1 MAQYDRTETPGEI
14 NLETGILSDRQQAQR
29 WEVSP
34 NFAHRVRPH
43 TSVTGSYDWMAES
56 LVDNGTGRMQ
66 VVARGPVADRTRA
79 RSTVTG
85 VRHGAAFRRSDRRQQ
100 RQRLRMRCSAA
111 GITSSRRHRASRC
124 RRVRASRRTAASS
137 RK

>member
-14 NLETGILSDRQQAQR
+14 NLGTGILSDRQQAER

-43 TSVTGSYDWMAES
+43 TSVTGSYDFVAES

-66 VVARGPVADRTRA
+66 VARAGLSQIVSA
-79 RSTVTG
+79 RSTVSG
-85 VRHGAAFRRSDRRQQ
+85 VRPGTPFRGSHGCEQ
-100 RQRLRMRCSAA
+100 RERLRRRPRRMGPPVLAVIALLAA
-111 GITSSRRHRASRC
+111 GGSARLLIPGPRA
-124 RRVRASRRTAASS
+124 
-137 RK
+137 